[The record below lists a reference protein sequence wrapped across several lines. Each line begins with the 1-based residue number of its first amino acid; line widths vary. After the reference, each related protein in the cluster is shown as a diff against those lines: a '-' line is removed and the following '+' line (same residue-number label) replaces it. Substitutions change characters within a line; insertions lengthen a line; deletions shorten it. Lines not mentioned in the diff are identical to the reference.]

1 MKKLIVV
8 IMALITIFS
17 VSVSAYASSGGTF
30 VDWQIVDT
38 ILNLEYSSTNCKVV
52 FFNSDTPD
60 VNWTNSLGQ
69 QKFQKTTYNVMNS
82 MYETLT
88 VYGASLSAN
97 AIFPQ
102 VYHWFEYNGH
112 CFIRITVES
121 NITGS
126 VNNKFWVG
134 NGSGKILYCD
144 APASETTYTISAI
157 AGATGY
163 CLTDRPA
170 GTTGNGYLGDLLVT
184 QDNLT
189 TIHGIVDGLGGAA
202 DYYVVL
208 RIVNGEY
215 RYYIMCT
222 YPNRQQYF
230 VCNTSGQ
237 LFYALRDEVTDDGGD
252 TGGGSTFDP
261 TEVITAIN
269 SVYDAV
275 NSMSSNLGSRLV
287 NILNA
292 TNGIGV
298 SVENL
303 AANVV
308 TGFTGVQEQLS
319 TLNSYFTDLSGLF
332 PVQEEITL
340 LGSDTRVAWDSAD
353 RITNVTAAGFNGDL
367 IVKERP
373 GDLVD
378 ESGYEKVTINETE
391 YSLYNDSNGYRR
403 IKANNEYPDDGVT
416 IPDNTFCYFP
426 FDNTLS
432 SSVGDLSLIYPSI
445 GTSDTSVNFST
456 GISGDSFV
464 FNGGAH
470 LVSNSDLSSFINANT
485 GGLTFSFWIYPTS
498 FATTSSYAWQ
508 FSIGAAYGTGMNV
521 NASGSVSYYFYNT
534 AVGSTSYTGG
544 SLILNDWNHIAF
556 CFDGTSYYYFLNGN
570 LEHTESNR
578 VISFESGMT
587 YNLIIGR
594 NALAGTKIDELIL
607 VNNSALWTSSFDA
620 EKEAIFSAVAKDYF
634 LACSDQEITLNF
646 YDTAGEQVT
655 EHRWNQYT
663 VNTSRLPDGYSEVE
677 YIESSGTQ
685 YVNTGFYPNQDTRLD
700 IVAVPL
706 SVADANVGAGF
717 IFYGSGSD
725 YNSNAFECYSALSA
739 YEFNYDGQHTM
750 IGSSA
755 VGQMVQIS
763 HNKNSVSLIIDGV
776 ETSYSFNYNSFTSP
790 YSLTLFAINRGSII
804 SGLQRIY
811 SCQIYDNGTLVL
823 DFVPCKNPSN
833 AIGLYDLVN
842 GQFYGNSGTGSFT
855 AGNEVSNGSGIGQLV
870 GVVSSTNPDAYPD
883 GGEQDGFYY
892 EYIGAFTEYPSFSQT
907 LSPTDVNGNSIT
919 MGRLEDDFSEI
930 YMDISTVMWY
940 CHDPQ
945 TQTEI
950 LLSSANQQ
958 IMNDTIYVRHNYTM
972 LPADQ
977 ITADALQN
985 LLPVDSPVYLDMPE
999 GAKLTIT
1006 YDHYS
1011 GWFRMMYILMDKQ
1024 TKLLS
1029 DLDIVSE
1036 TIINVEN
1043 TVIDITN
1050 NNPAYNVFYITKT
1063 DGTTESV
1070 GDAAKDAAVFV
1081 GDVLSMFYRLVFD
1094 DALDNAGVIQDFED
1108 VLTTTNTG
1116 VNVW

>member
-1 MKKLIVV
+1 MKKFIVL

-17 VSVSAYASSGGTF
+17 ASVTTFASSGSTGYYA
-30 VDWQIVDT
+30 DWAIVDT
-38 ILNLEYSSTNCKVV
+38 ILNLQQGSQNCTLVKY
-52 FFNSDTPD
+52 NTARPTPSMVD
-60 VNWTNSLGQ
+60 GTGAI
-69 QKFQKTTYNVMNS
+69 KTQKTTYNVLHAL
-82 MYETLT
+82 YETVT
-88 VYGASLSAN
+88 VEGANWSQNIWSSGTFHWYVYGDYCWIRYNPDSDSGIGWVAN
-97 AIFPQ
+97 YQ
-102 VYHWFEYNGH
+102 
-112 CFIRITVES
+112 
-121 NITGS
+121 
-126 VNNKFWVG
+126 
-134 NGSGKILYCD
+134 GKILYCD
-144 APASETTYTISAI
+144 APVEETTYTISAI

-163 CLTDRPA
+163 CLTNRPA

-189 TIHGIVDGLGGAA
+189 TIHGVVDGLGGDA
-202 DYYVVL
+202 DYYMVL

-269 SVYDAV
+269 SVYSAI
-275 NSMSSNLGSRLV
+275 NSMNSNLGTRLA

-332 PVQEEITL
+332 PVQETITL

-353 RITNVTAAGFNGDL
+353 RITNVTTSGFNGDL
-367 IVKERP
+367 IVKERA

-391 YSLYNDSNGYRR
+391 YSLYNDTNGYRR
-403 IKANNEYPDDGVT
+403 IKANNEYEGTGSP
-416 IPDNTFCYFP
+416 IPDGSLFYFP

-432 SSVGDLSLIYPSI
+432 SSVGDLALTYYD
-445 GTSDTSVNFST
+445 GTSRYAD
-456 GISGDSFV
+456 GISGDAFV
-464 FNGGAH
+464 FDGNGYLA
-470 LVSNSDLSSFINANT
+470 SNKFELEFSNANDRSF
-485 GGLTFSFWIYPTS
+485 TFSFWVNISEYP
-498 FATTSSYAWQ
+498 
-508 FSIGAAYGTGMNV
+508 V
-521 NASGSVSYYFYNT
+521 
-534 AVGSTSYTGG
+534 AVGQNPALYELYVGSSLAFVGCYLNGDGSIEWRAFGSTYIDESVGTIPLNSWTNLSFTCAG
-544 SLILNDWNHIAF
+544 STLY
-556 CFDGTSYYYFLNGN
+556 CFLNGQ
-570 LEHTESNR
+570 LEATFGFSP
-578 VISFESGMT
+578 VSTSQATLVVGAKGSLFS
-587 YNLIIGR
+587 
-594 NALAGTKIDELIL
+594 AGSMIDEFIF
-607 VNNSALWTSSFDA
+607 VNGTALWTTSYDA
-620 EKEAIFSAVAKDYF
+620 EKEAVFSQVAQDYF
-634 LACSDQEITLNF
+634 LPCDDQSITINF
-646 YDTAGEQVT
+646 YDTYSEQVT

-663 VNTSRLPDGYSEVE
+663 INTSRLPDGYTELDS
-677 YIESSGTQ
+677 IQSSGTQ
-685 YVNTGFYPNQDTRLD
+685 YINTGVIGKTGVSASFTFDLLSANESTFLGSYGNSQRFYL
-700 IVAVPL
+700 L
-706 SVADANVGAGF
+706 GL
-717 IFYGSGSD
+717 SGSSF
-725 YNSNAFECYSALSA
+725 YYAYGNLGTLSG
-739 YEFNYDGQHTM
+739 FTP
-750 IGSSA
+750 A
-755 VGQMVQIS
+755 VGTRYTVTS
-763 HNKNSVSLIIDGV
+763 SFLSNSQTVEINGTTVLNATSSSSINTGQSL
-776 ETSYSFNYNSFTSP
+776 Y
-790 YSLTLFAINRGSII
+790 LFANNVQGNLADYSSIT
-804 SGLQRIY
+804 LY
-811 SCQIYDNGTLVL
+811 SCQIYDNGILVR

-833 AIGLYDLVN
+833 AVGLYDLVS

-855 AGNEVSNGSGIGQLV
+855 AGAEVSNGSGIGQLV
-870 GVVSSTNPDAYPD
+870 GVVSSTNANAYPND
-883 GGEQDGFYY
+883 GIQGDFYY
-892 EYIGAFTEYPSFSQT
+892 EYIGAFTEYPFFSQT
-907 LSPTDVNGNSIT
+907 LSPTDVNGNAIT

-930 YMDISTVMWY
+930 YMDISTMMWY

-950 LLSSANQQ
+950 LLSSANQE
-958 IMNDTIYVRHNYTM
+958 IMNDTIYVRQNYTI

-1006 YDHYS
+1006 YDHYT

-1029 DLDIVSE
+1029 DLDIVNE

-1050 NNPAYNVFYITKT
+1050 SNPAYNVFYITKT

-1081 GDVLSMFYRLVFD
+1081 GDILSMFYRLVFD
-1094 DALDNAGVIQDFED
+1094 DALDNVDILKDFEGAYS
-1108 VLTTTNTG
+1108 NTE
-1116 VNVW
+1116 VSVW

>member
-17 VSVSAYASSGGTF
+17 VSVSAHASSGGTF

-38 ILNLEYSSTNCKVV
+38 ILNLEYSSTNCKVI

-144 APASETTYTISAI
+144 APPSETTYTISAI

-189 TIHGIVDGLGGAA
+189 TIHGVVDGLGGVA
-202 DYYVVL
+202 DYYMVL

-275 NSMSSNLGSRLV
+275 NSMSSNLGSRLA

-319 TLNSYFTDLSGLF
+319 TLNSYFTELSGLF
-332 PVQEEITL
+332 PVQETITL

-378 ESGYEKVTINETE
+378 ESGYEKLTINEME
-391 YSLYNDSNGYRR
+391 YSLYNDANGYRR
-403 IKANNEYPDDGVT
+403 IKAANEYPDTGSPVPDGT
-416 IPDNTFCYFP
+416 LFYFP
-426 FDNTLS
+426 FDGTLS
-432 SSVGDLSLIYPSI
+432 SSVGTASF
-445 GTSDTSVNFST
+445 TV
-456 GISGDSFV
+456 SGGS
-464 FNGGAH
+464 
-470 LVSNSDLSSFINANT
+470 
-485 GGLTFSFWIYPTS
+485 
-498 FATTSSYAWQ
+498 
-508 FSIGAAYGTGMNV
+508 AAYGTGISNT
-521 NASGSVSYYFYNT
+521 AFQFSGSDYLTSSNIPFSSASADAFTISYWVNIPSRPSNTAFYQILFGTGTMPDPAFMRVSISAGGTLYYQFYNT
-534 AVGSTSYTGG
+534 SGDFYPVSSSYGTHVIPTNSWCQVGVAYNGSTAYCFLNGELDTSLSFDFAGVGANNLTIGSTSEFAG
-544 SLILNDWNHIAF
+544 STNSYFPSGSMVDDLIWV
-556 CFDGTSYYYFLNGN
+556 NG
-570 LEHTESNR
+570 EC
-578 VISFESGMT
+578 
-587 YNLIIGR
+587 
-594 NALAGTKIDELIL
+594 
-607 VNNSALWTSSFDA
+607 LWTSSFDPN
-620 EKEAIFSAVAKDYF
+620 KEAVFGGVARDYF
-634 LACSDQEITLNF
+634 LPCDDQSITLNF
-646 YDTAGEQVT
+646 FDLESEQVT
-655 EHRWNQYT
+655 NHQWNMYAL
-663 VNTSRLPDGYSEVE
+663 VSDGRLPDGYTELE
-677 YIESSGTQ
+677 YIQSSGTQ
-685 YVNTGFYPNQDTRLD
+685 KIDMGTSVPHSTARVIVEFSPVDNRTDNVLTGHAANTWSWATNLSFVLNERLWVSNTGIGVSN
-700 IVAVPL
+700 I
-706 SVADANVGAGF
+706 NVGT
-717 IFYGSGSD
+717 FYTFD
-725 YNSNAFECYSALSA
+725 YTSTTASIN
-739 YEFNYDGQHTM
+739 G
-750 IGSSA
+750 
-755 VGQMVQIS
+755 
-763 HNKNSVSLIIDGV
+763 VSQSLN
-776 ETSYSFNYNSFTSP
+776 TQSFTDG
-790 YSLTLFAINRGSII
+790 YNDTLFYSSTKYGAHRVKSYKLYNGS
-804 SGLQRIY
+804 
-811 SCQIYDNGTLVL
+811 TLVRDL
-823 DFVPCKNPSN
+823 VPCKNPSN
-833 AIGLYDLVN
+833 AVGMYDLVTN
-842 GQFYGNSGTGSFT
+842 SFFGNSGTGVFT
-855 AGNEVSNGSGIGQLV
+855 AGPVVTYGSSMGQLL
-870 GVVSSTNPDAYPD
+870 GVVSSTNANAYPND
-883 GGEQDGFYY
+883 GIQGDFYY
-892 EYIGAFTEYPSFSQT
+892 QYIGSVTDYPSFSQT
-907 LSPTDVNGNSIT
+907 LTPTDVNGNAIT
-919 MGRLEDDFSEI
+919 MGRLDDDFSEI
-930 YMDISTVMWY
+930 YMNITTMMWY

-958 IMNDTIYVRHNYTM
+958 IMNDTIYVRQNYTM

-985 LLPVDSPVYLDMPE
+985 LLPVNSPVYLDMPE
-999 GAKLTIT
+999 GAKLIIT
-1006 YDHYS
+1006 YDHYT

-1029 DLDIVSE
+1029 DLDIVNE

-1050 NNPAYNVFYITKT
+1050 SNPAYNVFYITKT

-1081 GDVLSMFYRLVFD
+1081 GDILSMFYRLVFD

>member
-144 APASETTYTISAI
+144 APVEETTYTISAI

-189 TIHGIVDGLGGAA
+189 TIHGVVDGLGGVA

-269 SVYDAV
+269 SVYGAI
-275 NSMSSNLGSRLV
+275 NSMSSNVVSRLATLV
-287 NILNA
+287 NSVG
-292 TNGIGV
+292 GISS
-298 SVENL
+298 SVETIGINMT
-303 AANVV
+303 
-308 TGFTGVQEQLS
+308 TGFESIGNQLS

-332 PVQEEITL
+332 PVQETITL

-391 YSLYNDSNGYRR
+391 YSLYNDTNGYRR
-403 IKANNEYPDDGVT
+403 IKANNEYPDTGSP
-416 IPDNTFCYFP
+416 IPDGTLYYFP

-432 SSVGDLSLIYPSI
+432 SSVGDLS
-445 GTSDTSVNFST
+445 FSYNYT
-456 GISGDSFV
+456 PRYADGISNDAFV
-464 FNGGAH
+464 FDSGGY
-470 LVSNSDLSSFINANT
+470 LTSSTFFNQFTFT
-485 GGLTFSFWIYPTS
+485 GNQFTFSFWFYPT
-498 FATTSSYAWQ
+498 Q
-508 FSIGAAYGTGMNV
+508 F
-521 NASGSVSYYFYNT
+521 ASGSDFY
-534 AVGSTSYTGG
+534 VLSFGGLQYISCRIDSTGKLVYATNANSTGTSSFTG
-544 SLILNDWNHIAF
+544 NQLALNSWNHIAL
-556 CFDGTSYYYFLNGN
+556 CCDGTTVYSFLNGN
-570 LEHTESNR
+570 LDGTAFTGTFSAT
-578 VISFESGMT
+578 G
-587 YNLIIGR
+587 NLIIGSVGYPF
-594 NALAGTKIDELIL
+594 ADGCMVDDFIIIDGGC
-607 VNNSALWTSSFDA
+607 LWKTSFDA
-620 EKEAIFSAVAKDYF
+620 EKEAIFSSVVSDYF
-634 LACSDQEITLNF
+634 LPCTDQDITLNF
-646 YDTAGEQVT
+646 YDSTGEQVT
-655 EHRWNQYT
+655 EYRWNQYT
-663 VNTSRLPDGYSEVE
+663 VNTSRLPNGYSEVE
-677 YIESSGTQ
+677 YIEGNGSPFINTGVSVNSTSFNKLRVVYESSYSTFSNSYYLVNGISSSGNIFYCGLT
-685 YVNTGFYPNQDTRLD
+685 NTG
-700 IVAVPL
+700 
-706 SVADANVGAGF
+706 SVAYGNGTQDINVGQTLSLNTRYIVDF
-717 IFYGSGSD
+717 SPITGS
-725 YNSNAFECYSALSA
+725 YS
-739 YEFNYDGQHTM
+739 
-750 IGSSA
+750 
-755 VGQMVQIS
+755 VG
-763 HNKNSVSLIIDGV
+763 SVSRTGL
-776 ETSYSFNYNSFTSP
+776 SFNAPSTSREF
-790 YSLTLFAINRGSII
+790 YLFAYNTGTGAQAHSER
-804 SGLQRIY
+804 LY
-811 SCQIYDNGTLVL
+811 SCQIYDNGTLVR

-833 AIGLYDLVN
+833 AVGLYELVN

-870 GVVSSTNPDAYPD
+870 GVVSSTNANAYPD

-907 LSPTDVNGNSIT
+907 LSPTDVNGNAIT

-930 YMDISTVMWY
+930 YMDISTMMWY

-958 IMNDTIYVRHNYTM
+958 IMNDTIYVRQNYTI

-999 GAKLTIT
+999 GAKLTIS
-1006 YDHYS
+1006 YDHYT

-1029 DLDIVSE
+1029 DLDIVNE

-1050 NNPAYNVFYITKT
+1050 SNPAYNVFYITKT

-1094 DALDNAGVIQDFED
+1094 DALDNVGILKDFEGAYSNME
-1108 VLTTTNTG
+1108 VS
-1116 VNVW
+1116 VW